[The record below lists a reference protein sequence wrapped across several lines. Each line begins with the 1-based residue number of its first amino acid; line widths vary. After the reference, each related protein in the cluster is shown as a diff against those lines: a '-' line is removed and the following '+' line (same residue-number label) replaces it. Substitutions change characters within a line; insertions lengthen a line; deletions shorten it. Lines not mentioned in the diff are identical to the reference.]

1 MENSIKTISTINPS
15 VTESKERSMVEACAP
30 VIDLK
35 VGVLL
40 SHGVS
45 LCSTSNPLGSI
56 PIKRNTVRSTLA
68 STALTQ
74 VLD

>member
-15 VTESKERSMVEACAP
+15 ITESKERSMVEACAP

-45 LCSTSNPLGSI
+45 LCFYFE
-56 PIKRNTVRSTLA
+56 PIG
-68 STALTQ
+68 
-74 VLD
+74 